1 MQRSSDI
8 IIYITD
14 SNIELS
20 KRQTEPQLQLI
31 KADTSEEEQV
41 EKLVSDI
48 LAKYGQIHITVNVV
62 GGYLGNKTV
71 TELEEQEWDKMMTIN
86 LKQPF

>member
-1 MQRSSDI
+1 MISS
-8 IIYITD
+8 YNTD

-31 KADTSEEEQV
+31 KADTSKEEQV

-48 LAKYGQIHITVNVV
+48 LTNYGQIHITVNIV
-62 GGYLGNKTV
+62 
-71 TELEEQEWDKMMTIN
+71 EDI
-86 LKQPF
+86 